1 MSNPAQPD
9 LLLHEQALAR
19 LRLMFAKPEQPY
31 YIYAPDYRE
40 TSSGIV
46 SLHYLCHLLNLNGR
60 EAYLCGTQIVN
71 PELKTPVLE
80 LATAERHRVAGKVPI
95 AVYPEVTSGNP
106 LNLPVVV
113 RFLLNFEGFISGK
126 SMNARADDLFFYYA
140 PRLAEH
146 HGNPGGDLLCLP
158 TVDIQMFCADPC
170 DSVRQGRY
178 LYQNRHPLERVDY
191 GQLPADIQLLSIAKA
206 LTLPELAA
214 VLRKA
219 EVLYTYEWSMT
230 CVIAVLCGC
239 PVIFM
244 PGQGIDRTFLENSF
258 FGCIGFA
265 MLDEPDALEL
275 ARASLDQALPRY
287 VERTAPF
294 WQQLEVF
301 IAKTQLAARREAAGN
316 RLGMLDWLR
325 QRYPQPEQL
334 RVLNER
340 LASPTAPS
348 LDVLVIDH
356 GDPLALAATLDS
368 LARGLYRRAELTVL
382 GRQSP
387 GRAGVQW
394 LPGDPQ
400 QPVAAAND
408 WLRSADGTWFMLVEA
423 GASFNASG
431 LLMSAVELSEA
442 PANCLAMYADEA
454 LRREDGTVELAL
466 RPGLNLDLLLA
477 YPAGLSRHWWYRR
490 EAVLGLH
497 GFDHAGGRAFELE
510 FQLRLLVERGL
521 GCVAHVSE
529 PLLIADTVAAEDC
542 IDHQAVIL
550 AHLHERGYTAARVI
564 PVQVAA
570 GSYRIDYGHPQKA
583 SVSILIYLEGQLA
596 QFQRC
601 LESLLAH
608 APAVD
613 FEVLLIE
620 PGNQDPAL
628 LAWLELLG
636 LLEGVRLQVFRFMPG
651 QPRAAMCN
659 AAAQDATGDYLVW
672 LDARS
677 SVLERNWLEALLNHA
692 LRPEV
697 GAVGGKLLDRDGN
710 VHQAGLVL
718 GQGGTV
724 GPAFQGLPAQAL
736 GYMGQLWLERNCQ
749 AVGVQCLMVR
759 RDLFIE
765 AGGFDADPLLA
776 PWIDADLCLRL
787 SRGGY
792 LNVWTPY
799 ARLLLDEQSQPMPSA
814 EQADALYARWLPQL
828 AHDAAY
834 NGNFSLRAGES
845 FSLDSNGFSWRPLQG
860 RAPSVLACAADQ
872 VLAGRTRLILP
883 FKALRESGSIEGV
896 VTAGVLTP
904 VEVERVQPAS
914 VILQRPL
921 ADAGLLAMRRLRAFS
936 QAFKVYDLDGYLPE
950 MNLPGECGAEEIVQR
965 MRQGLMQA
973 DRVLV
978 ASPALA
984 ELLRGEH
991 DDVRLLEAAL
1001 PDSWGTL
1008 RGQRRTGAKPRLG
1021 WLGGKDSDLLAEV
1034 VPALAGE
1041 VEWVVLG
1048 DCPTPLRPFLAKW
1061 LPEVDHP
1068 HLASALLGLDLDLA
1082 LVPMA
1087 ETLGNACS
1095 GDLRIL
1101 QHAACGH
1108 PVICSRVS
1116 GFVGGDSLPLT
1127 RVNNLADDWIAAIR
1141 MHLQDRQASACLG
1154 DTLQARV
1161 REDWLLKGERLQ
1173 AWRRAWLAD

>member
-9 LLLHEQALAR
+9 LLPHEEALAR
-19 LRLMFAKPEQPY
+19 LRLMFAKPEHPY
-31 YIYAPDYRE
+31 YIYAPDYHE

-60 EAYLCGTQIVN
+60 EAYLCGAQVVN
-71 PELKTPVLE
+71 SDLKTPLLE
-80 LATAERHRVAGKVPI
+80 PAIAERHQVAGKVPI

-126 SMNARADDLFFYYA
+126 AMHARADDLFFYYA

-158 TVDIQMFCADPC
+158 TVDIQLFRTDPC
-170 DSVRQGRY
+170 DSPRQGRY
-178 LYQNRHPLERVDY
+178 LYQNRHPLERIDY
-191 GQLPADIQLLSIAKA
+191 GQLPSDIQLLSIAKA
-206 LTLPELAA
+206 LPLPELAG

-219 EVLYTYEWSMT
+219 QVLYTYEWSMT
-230 CVIAVLCGC
+230 CVLAVLCGC

-275 ARASLDQALPRY
+275 ARANLDQALPRY

-301 IAKTQLAARREAAGN
+301 IAKTQLAARREAVGN

-325 QRYPQPEQL
+325 QRYPQPGQL
-334 RVLNER
+334 RVLQ
-340 LASPTAPS
+340 AQVAQPAAPS
-348 LDVLVIDH
+348 LAVLVIDH
-356 GDPLALAATLDS
+356 GDSVALAATLDS
-368 LARGLYRRAELTVL
+368 LARGLYRRAEVTVL
-382 GRQSP
+382 GRQLP
-387 GRAGVQW
+387 EGVGVQW
-394 LPGDPQ
+394 FEGDPQ
-400 QPVAAAND
+400 APVAAIND
-408 WLRSADGTWFMLVEA
+408 WLAAVQGGWFMVVEA
-423 GASFNASG
+423 GASFIASG
-431 LLMSAVELSEA
+431 LLMSAVQLSQA
-442 PANCLAMYADEA
+442 PAHCLAMYADEA
-454 LRREDGTVELAL
+454 LRREDGAIELSL

-490 EAVLGLH
+490 EAVRGLR
-497 GFDHAGGRAFELE
+497 GFDDAGGRAFELE

-521 GCVAHVSE
+521 DCVAHVSE
-529 PLLIADTVAAEDC
+529 PLLVAEKAAGEHCADQ
-542 IDHQAVIL
+542 QAVIL
-550 AHLHERGYTAARVI
+550 AHLHERGYSGARVI

-570 GSYRIDYGHPQKA
+570 GSYRIDYGHPRKA
-583 SVSILIYLEGQLA
+583 SVSLLIYLEGQLA
-596 QFQRC
+596 HFQRC
-601 LESLLAH
+601 LESLLSH
-608 APAVD
+608 ATAVD

-628 LAWLELLG
+628 LTWLA
-636 LLEGVRLQVFRFMPG
+636 LLERLDGVRLQVIRFMPG

-659 AAAQDATGDYLVW
+659 AAAQEATGEYLVW

-677 SVLERNWLEALLNHA
+677 SVLDRGWLQALLNHA
-692 LRPEV
+692 QRPEV
-697 GAVGGKLLDRDGN
+697 GAVGGKLLDMDGN
-710 VHQAGLVL
+710 VYQAGLVL

-724 GPAFQGLPAQAL
+724 GPAFQGQPAQAL

-749 AVGVQCLMVR
+749 AVGGQCLMVR
-759 RDLFIE
+759 RELFIE

-776 PWIDADLCLRL
+776 PWIDTDLCLRL

-799 ARLLLDEQSQPMPSA
+799 ARLLLDQQSVPTHSA
-814 EQADALYARWLPQL
+814 EQADALYAGWLAQL
-828 AHDAAY
+828 ANDASY
-834 NGNFSLRAGES
+834 NSNFSLRTGES

-860 RAPSVLACAADQ
+860 LVPNVLACAADQ
-872 VLAGRTRLILP
+872 QVAGRTRLILP
-883 FKALRESGSIEGV
+883 FKALRESGIVDGV
-896 VTAGVLTP
+896 VTAGLLNP

-921 ADAGLLAMRRLRAFS
+921 AEAGLLAMRRLRAFS

-950 MNLPGECGAEEIVQR
+950 MNLTGEWDADEIVQR

-984 ELLRGEH
+984 ELLQDEH

-1001 PDSWGTL
+1001 PESWGAL
-1008 RGQRRTGAKPRLG
+1008 RAERGKGAKPRLG
-1021 WLGGKDSDLLAEV
+1021 WLGGNDSHLLAEV
-1034 VPALAGE
+1034 VPALADE

-1048 DCPTPLRPFLAKW
+1048 ECPTQLRPLLASW
-1061 LPEVDHP
+1061 QPEIDHQ

-1082 LVPMA
+1082 LVPMV

-1095 GDLRIL
+1095 GDLRVL

-1108 PVICSRVS
+1108 PVICSRVA

-1127 RVNNLADDWIAAIR
+1127 RVNNQAADWIEAIR

-1154 DTLQARV
+1154 DALQARV
-1161 REDWLLKGERLQ
+1161 REQWLLKGERLQ